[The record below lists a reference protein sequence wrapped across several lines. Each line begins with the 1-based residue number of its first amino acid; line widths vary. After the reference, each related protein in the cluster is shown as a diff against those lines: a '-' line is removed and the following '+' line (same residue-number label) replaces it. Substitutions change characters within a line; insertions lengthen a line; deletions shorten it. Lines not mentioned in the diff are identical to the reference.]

1 MSRTDSA
8 APRVSTL
15 ACAWADPDHDG
26 EGEEHD
32 VDQPVARR
40 APQVPGAVR
49 ADAALDRRQQRPLPA
64 GHRGVAGRGGRHRRL
79 KGKRPGDRLKSL
91 APCPEGSAAHRP
103 PAVARSGRRGSMLP
117 SMIEA
122 HSLTKRYGDR
132 AVVHDVSFTCEPGTV
147 TGFLGLNG
155 AGKST
160 TLKMLCGLTPVTG
173 GDAAVLGAP
182 YARHPNPGRRIGVL
196 IDASAQHAGRR
207 GREVLGVSAQL
218 LGVDTARVDQ
228 LLALVGLDRAAARKR
243 VGQYSLGMRQR
254 LGIAHAL
261 LGDPEVLILD
271 EPANGL
277 DPDGMRWMR
286 GLLRDFA
293 ATGWNGPAV
302 LAPAARDRGDRRPP
316 GDHRRWPDRRPGQP
330 RGPAG
335 GYVVDAGAGR
345 RRRRAAGGDGRG
357 GHRGQDDPRRR
368 RPCRRRA
375 RPRRRGRPAWRR
387 RPA

>member
-1 MSRTDSA
+1 
-8 APRVSTL
+8 
-15 ACAWADPDHDG
+15 
-26 EGEEHD
+26 
-32 VDQPVARR
+32 
-40 APQVPGAVR
+40 
-49 ADAALDRRQQRPLPA
+49 
-64 GHRGVAGRGGRHRRL
+64 
-79 KGKRPGDRLKSL
+79 
-91 APCPEGSAAHRP
+91 
-103 PAVARSGRRGSMLP
+103 MLP

-132 AVVHDVSFTCEPGTV
+132 VVVRDVSFTCEPGTV

-160 TLKMLCGLTPVTG
+160 TLKMLCGLTPISAG
-173 GDAAVLGAP
+173 HASVLGAP
-182 YARHPNPGRRIGVL
+182 YSRHPNPGRRIGVL

-218 LGVDTARVDQ
+218 LGVEPARVDQ
-228 LLALVGLDRAAARKR
+228 LLELVGLDRGAARKR

-293 ATGWNGPAV
+293 QRGGTVLLSSHLLHEIEAIADHLAIISGGRIVAQGSREDLLAGMSSTLVRAADNRGLHAALESAGIPATTTPDGGV
-302 LAPAARDRGDRRPP
+302 LADAEPDQVGTVALHAGIALRELRADGDSSLE
-316 GDHRRWPDRRPGQP
+316 QLFFSLT
-330 RGPAG
+330 
-335 GYVVDAGAGR
+335 
-345 RRRRAAGGDGRG
+345 AAGGET
-357 GHRGQDDPRRR
+357 HRELEEV
-368 RPCRRRA
+368 A
-375 RPRRRGRPAWRR
+375 
-387 RPA
+387 

>member
-1 MSRTDSA
+1 
-8 APRVSTL
+8 
-15 ACAWADPDHDG
+15 
-26 EGEEHD
+26 
-32 VDQPVARR
+32 
-40 APQVPGAVR
+40 
-49 ADAALDRRQQRPLPA
+49 
-64 GHRGVAGRGGRHRRL
+64 
-79 KGKRPGDRLKSL
+79 
-91 APCPEGSAAHRP
+91 
-103 PAVARSGRRGSMLP
+103 MLP

-132 AVVHDVSFTCEPGTV
+132 VVVRDVSFTCEPGTV

-160 TLKMLCGLTPVTG
+160 TLKMLCGLTPISAGHAV
-173 GDAAVLGAP
+173 VLGAP
-182 YARHPNPGRRIGVL
+182 YSRHPNPGRRIGVL

-218 LGVDTARVDQ
+218 LGVDPARVDQ
-228 LLALVGLDRAAARKR
+228 LLELVGLDRAAAGKR

-293 ATGWNGPAV
+293 QRGGTV
-302 LAPAARDRGDRRPP
+302 LLSSHLLHEIEAIADRL
-316 GDHRRWPDRRPGQP
+316 
-330 RGPAG
+330 AII
-335 GYVVDAGAGR
+335 AAGR
-345 RRRRAAGGDGRG
+345 IVAQGSREDLLAGMSSTLARAADGRG
-357 GHRGQDDPRRR
+357 LQAALESAGISVTTTPDGGVLADAEPDQVGAVALGAGIALRELRADGDSSLEQLFFSLTATGGETHRELEEV
-368 RPCRRRA
+368 A
-375 RPRRRGRPAWRR
+375 
-387 RPA
+387 